1 MDFWGKAQVAL
12 LLSQLRHSSLLTS
25 LKSSLIIEPEI
36 LSLLMPP
43 PVQALG
49 AQLAVGW
56 EGRAPNI
63 TLWLWHFCL
72 ISPKQPSLTGP
83 LYASLKNNLFS
94 IPQFQHMISLG
105 NYAKDTLEINMHKKL
120 QLCLNDPLP
129 WNV

>member
-1 MDFWGKAQVAL
+1 MTPKHHALALAL
-12 LLSQLRHSSLLTS
+12 LLD
-25 LKSSLIIEPEI
+25 KSKT
-36 LSLLMPP
+36 
-43 PVQALG
+43 A
-49 AQLAVGW
+49 
-56 EGRAPNI
+56 
-63 TLWLWHFCL
+63 
-72 ISPKQPSLTGP
+72 SLTGP